1 MAESRMRIA
10 IYHEG
15 PNYQVRVTWFSG
27 KDVKRLKQ
35 KLNLDSASDAL
46 LRMEE
51 YEDLRSD
58 EYFDLTKSSAGEIC
72 FSCSKGRLVR
82 LRELLDEEPGVQVT
96 AGEEAVPTTEEAKQ
110 AVTFDDSFAEELG
123 HIMEANLP
131 FFRQGPSAL
140 FKGLALRLGVLVL
153 LLIVGRLVYLQRADH
168 YQDRSLQAIMKTVDQ
183 PHEDQG
189 FFAYFIKPDFTHRS
203 RLKIKSPLYI
213 RGNRVILKGGLYVQI
228 EGIGNLKASIE
239 AKGNAPVTIRVDT
252 RQGKMAIVGVLVGDE
267 LVTPKGELHYLG
279 RVPVAGAPPNRVD
292 ALDTE
297 SRGAYVRV
305 KDADP
310 AEEATF
316 SWMLGQTVSVT
327 ASLEIDLDRYLIGT
341 DDFRFAIPKE
351 NVKPEIQEIL
361 DMAAA
366 KGERAIV
373 DMRLAGRPYP
383 MRNRRNPREQRRD
396 TNIVTT
402 GNLHYIT
409 VQSAVLKNI

>member
-15 PNYQVRVTWFSG
+15 SHYQVRVTGFTG
-27 KDVKRLKQ
+27 KDVKLLKE

-46 LRMEE
+46 LRMED

-58 EYFDLTKSSAGEIC
+58 EYFDLAKSSSSEIC
-72 FSCSKGRLVR
+72 FSCNKGRLVR
-82 LRELLDEEPGVQVT
+82 LRELLDEESGIEVVE
-96 AGEEAVPTTEEAKQ
+96 GIEFVPTTEEAKK
-110 AVTFDDSFAEELG
+110 AVTFEDSFAEELG

-131 FFRQGPSAL
+131 FYRQGTAAL

-183 PHEDQG
+183 PHEAQN
-189 FFAYFIKPDFTHRS
+189 FFSYFVRPNYTHRS
-203 RLKIKSPLYI
+203 KLKIKTPLYI
-213 RGNRVILKGGLYVQI
+213 RGNRVILKGGLFVMI

-279 RVPVAGAPPNRVD
+279 RVPVAGAPPIRVD

-327 ASLEIDLDRYLIGT
+327 ASLEVDLDRYLIGT

-373 DMRLAGRPYP
+373 DMRLASRPYP
-383 MRNRRNPREQRRD
+383 LRNRRNPREQRRD

-402 GNLHYIT
+402 GNLHYVQ